1 MNKEQLVG
9 KVAAR
14 TGLTK
19 KDVLEVLNVSLE
31 TITTSLKRRE
41 KVTLMGFGTFV
52 IRNRAA
58 RSGRNPY
65 TGARLQIPAKRVPA
79 FAAGKE
85 LKAAV
90 K

>member
-9 KVAAR
+9 KVAAK

-31 TITTSLKRRE
+31 AITTSLKRRE
-41 KVTLMGFGTFV
+41 KVTLVGFGTFL

-58 RSGRNPY
+58 RSGRNPH
-65 TGARLQIPAKRVPA
+65 TGAQLHIPARRAPA
-79 FAAGKE
+79 FTAGKE

-90 K
+90 R

>member
-1 MNKEQLVG
+1 MNKEELVE
-9 KVAAR
+9 KVAVK

-19 KDVLEVLNVSLE
+19 KDVLAVLNGTLA

-41 KVTLMGFGTFV
+41 KVTLVGFGTFL

-58 RSGRNPY
+58 RQGRNPQ
-65 TGARLQIPAKRVPA
+65 TGAQLHIPAKRVPT
-79 FAAGKE
+79 FTAGKA

>member
-1 MNKEQLVG
+1 MNKSQLVER
-9 KVAAR
+9 VAAK
-14 TGLTK
+14 TGLTQ

-31 TITTSLKRRE
+31 AITTSLKRRE
-41 KVTLMGFGTFV
+41 KVTLVGFGTFL

-58 RSGRNPY
+58 RSGRNPH
-65 TGARLQIPAKRVPA
+65 TGAQLQIPARRAPA

-90 K
+90 R